1 MFEDI
6 KSGRSFTLNAHPDAN
21 QIASLQFSYNMIRTQ
36 NGFTGPYDVCAIVGG
51 KPVEPRLPHRFEL
64 GDDVLVAVGPES
76 MHPQYDDGWK
86 RGVVVETNVDGKL
99 PGCSYRVKLLDGS
112 VVPAHRDDPDFVRED
127 PDFVRE
133 VYTPGNPT
141 PKRFQVGTEVECRVG
156 PMEWQRGT
164 IRVVNAEFPGFGRG
178 WTEDGRPHPKHH
190 GPKDRM
196 A

>member
-1 MFEDI
+1 M
-6 KSGRSFTLNAHPDAN
+6 
-21 QIASLQFSYNMIRTQ
+21 
-36 NGFTGPYDVCAIVGG
+36 CAIVGG

-112 VVPAHRDDPDFVRED
+112 V
-127 PDFVRE
+127 
-133 VYTPGNPT
+133 
-141 PKRFQVGTEVECRVG
+141 GTG
-156 PMEWQRGT
+156 AQ
-164 IRVVNAEFPGFGRG
+164 
-178 WTEDGRPHPKHH
+178 GRP
-190 GPKDRM
+190 RFR